1 MAETKKIE
9 SEAPQERPATF
20 ITFYQPY
27 VFEGKTYDGIDIAPI
42 YELTG
47 RDLMDLDAYFRR
59 RGVVLQ
65 APEWNAEYIFA
76 LAARACSLPLEF
88 FEQLPAVSAALVR
101 ATVQAAFLGRMA

>member
-1 MAETKKIE
+1 MAETKKIQ
-9 SEAPQERPATF
+9 SEAPQDRPATF
-20 ITFYQPY
+20 IAFYQPFE
-27 VFEGKTYDGIDIAPI
+27 FEGKTYEGIDIAPI
-42 YELTG
+42 YDLTG

-65 APEWNAEYIFA
+65 APEWNAEYILA
-76 LAARACSLPLEF
+76 LAARACSLPVEF